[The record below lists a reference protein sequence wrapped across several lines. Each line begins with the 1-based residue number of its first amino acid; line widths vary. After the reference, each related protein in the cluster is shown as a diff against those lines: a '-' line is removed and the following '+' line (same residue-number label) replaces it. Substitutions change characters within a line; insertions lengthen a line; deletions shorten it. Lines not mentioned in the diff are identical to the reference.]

1 MSLKTL
7 IEDNRSAIDANPAN
21 AAAMFAVTGRLAGTT
36 EVAVR
41 ARGHEL
47 TVDEPPVLGGA
58 DLGANPVEHALIAL
72 ASCQAITYRF
82 WAAQLGIEL
91 DGLDVV
97 AEGDLDVRGFFGFD
111 DGVRAG
117 FTKVR
122 LKVTPS
128 GPESP
133 ERYRQLADAV
143 DAHCPVHDLF
153 SHATPIERTLAVTV

>member
-1 MSLKTL
+1 MSLKSL
-7 IEDNRSAIDANPAN
+7 FEDNRSAMAADPAK
-21 AAAMFAVTGRLAGTT
+21 AAAEFAVTGKLVGQT

-47 TVDEPPVLGGA
+47 TVDEPPVLAGT

-91 DGLDVV
+91 ESVDVV
-97 AEGDLDVRGFFGFD
+97 AEGDLDLRGFFGVD
-111 DGVRAG
+111 DAVRPG
-117 FTKVR
+117 FSAVR
-122 LKVTPS
+122 LKVTPA
-128 GPESP
+128 GPESA
-133 ERYRQLADAV
+133 ERYQQLADAV

-153 SHATPIERTLAVTV
+153 SHATPIERTLALPV